1 MPATNHALLVIDIQN
16 DFCESGALA
25 VPDASSIISGI
36 NDLAGCHD
44 CVVLTQDWH
53 PPNHSSFASQ
63 HQAHEPYAMISMH
76 YGEQTLWPDHCVQGT
91 TGAAFHDDLHV
102 GHADLIIRKGFN
114 KHIDSYSAFFENDRT
129 TATGLEGYLRS
140 RGIKALTLVGLA
152 TDFCVR
158 YSAEDAARL
167 GFDVTVNLDLCR
179 GIDLHGSMEQALT
192 SLRTHGVNLV

>member
-1 MPATNHALLVIDIQN
+1 MPTANHALIVIDIQN

-36 NDLAGCHD
+36 NDLSSRFD

-53 PPNHSSFASQ
+53 PPDHSSFASQ
-63 HQAHEPYAMISMH
+63 YRDKTPYSMTTMH

-91 TGAAFHDDLHV
+91 TGAAFHDGLHLS
-102 GHADLIIRKGFN
+102 HADMIIRKGFHQ
-114 KHIDSYSAFFENDRT
+114 HIDSYSAFFENDRK

-140 RGIKALTLVGLA
+140 RGMTALTIVGLA

-158 YSAEDAARL
+158 FSAEDAARL
-167 GFDVTVNLDLCR
+167 GFDVTVNLELCR
-179 GIDLHGSMEQALT
+179 GIDLQGSMKEALE
-192 SLRTHGVNLV
+192 SLRSHGVSLA